1 MAGFD
6 MQGYNTVPER
16 IAEFF
21 AKYPDGVL
29 QAQDPSNPFR
39 VETVGN
45 KTFIVYTAAAYR
57 TPDDPKP
64 GIGTAWE
71 PFPGPT
77 QFTRDSE
84 LQNAE
89 TSAWGRAIIAVGAA
103 SAQKGIATA
112 EDIRN
117 RNAPPLPPE
126 PTYDLTDEITI
137 VDEAGAPRFSDKEK
151 EAIKAE
157 WKKRRFGFKLSEVP
171 ESRVQ
176 EIKVFLASFEGTDVP
191 QAPEG
196 NAQERSDGGAAAAD
210 LSLDQPQAKQRL
222 LDLLTES
229 LGDEVIA
236 KTERDRIWKA
246 SGYESHSILGAEE
259 WSILQT
265 MAQRAIDDMMKPS
278 EVTEV
283 PA

>member
-29 QAQDPSNPFR
+29 QAQDPANPFK
-39 VETVGN
+39 VEVVGN

-137 VDEAGAPRFSDKEK
+137 VDEAGEPRFSDKEK

-171 ESRVQ
+171 ESRVD
-176 EIKVFLASFEGTDVP
+176 EIKVFIASFEGTDAT
-191 QAPEG
+191 QASEG
-196 NAQERSDGGAAAAD
+196 NAQERSDEGAAAID
-210 LSLDQPQAKQRL
+210 LPGYEAPLSETEAKDKIAGCFAKLLPKQQDQRREAF
-222 LDLLTES
+222 D
-229 LGDEVIA
+229 
-236 KTERDRIWKA
+236 IWQE
-246 SGYESHSILGAEE
+246 SGYEGIGTVGAVEWGILMSFTKERIE
-259 WSILQT
+259 QL
-265 MAQRAIDDMMKPS
+265 RA
-278 EVTEV
+278 V
-283 PA
+283 A